1 MTSEAPDDPS
11 RKNPRARRPRE
22 ELRQRTLEAAR
33 QIILDEGPEALTA
46 RKLAKAAGYTPGTI
60 YNLFD
65 SLPDVLWEVNRE
77 HFARMSTLFSNL
89 PGEDP
94 QTRLRNLAV
103 RYLDLIE
110 KEPTLFRA
118 LFDGP
123 RRSETFP
130 DWYLNAISALLDS
143 IASELMLLSP
153 GLSKTDAH
161 RESVAM
167 FTAIQGIASLHASG
181 RLDLLTQETAA
192 TLADGLVT
200 RILRDLSRGE
210 DRSDGGGETED
221 RGHGARASTDRG

>member
-1 MTSEAPDDPS
+1 MTSEAPDHPS
-11 RKNPRARRPRE
+11 RRHPRARRPRD
-22 ELRQRTLEAAR
+22 ELRLRTLDAAR

-77 HFARMSTLFSNL
+77 HFARMSKLFSDL
-89 PGEDP
+89 PGDDP
-94 QTRLRNLAV
+94 QTRLRNLAG
-103 RYLDLIE
+103 RYLDLID

-130 DWYLNAISALLDS
+130 DWYLDAINALLDS
-143 IASELMLLSP
+143 IASELRLLAP
-153 GLSKTDAH
+153 GLSTAAAH

-167 FTAIQGIASLHASG
+167 FTAIQGIASLQASG
-181 RLDLLTQETAA
+181 RLDLLTGETAT
-192 TLADGLVT
+192 TLADGLVV
-200 RILRDLSRGE
+200 RILRDIARE
-210 DRSDGGGETED
+210 DG
-221 RGHGARASTDRG
+221 